1 MATYYIY
8 RKDIP
13 GTLSPLLLEH
23 YAKAFRT
30 LYCPGMTGDKS
41 KPELEIVIKGEWPDA
56 FGGDGLWL
64 RNNGGAK
71 VVKIGR
77 KFVTL
82 EYKDEMNKVEQVQ
95 VELTPRNGTGFTEI
109 MFITMNGT

>member
-30 LYCPGMTGDKS
+30 LYCGMTSEQKL
-41 KPELEIVIKGEWPDA
+41 KMVIRGEWPDYDS
-56 FGGDGLWL
+56 DGLWL
-64 RNNGGAK
+64 KYNSSAEI
-71 VVKIGR
+71 VDIGR
-77 KFVTL
+77 KYVTV
-82 EYKDEMNKVEQVQ
+82 EFRNDEGQMERAKL
-95 VELTPRNGTGFTEI
+95 ELTPGRDKGFTEI
-109 MFITMNGT
+109 MFITVNGA

>member
-30 LYCPGMTGDKS
+30 LYCGMRAGH
-41 KPELEIVIKGEWPDA
+41 PELKMVIRGEWPDA
-56 FGGDGLWL
+56 FNGDGLYL
-64 RNNGGAK
+64 KYSNAEI
-71 VVKIGR
+71 VEIGR
-77 KFVTL
+77 KYVTVEFKNDEGQL
-82 EYKDEMNKVEQVQ
+82 ERAKL
-95 VELTPRNGTGFTEI
+95 ELTPGRDKGFTEI
-109 MFITMNGT
+109 MFIDMNGAQ